1 MTTPSTALRDS
12 VDRELRDKLRPT
24 AYSRIEQL
32 TLACRMLAA
41 EGHWA
46 NGLAGQ
52 ITARGDEPDTYL
64 TLRFGL
70 GADEATPSSFIA
82 TDGDLRALDGVSLP
96 NPATRFHLWVYK
108 HHPEVQSIVHTHPEG
123 VSALGMVG
131 RTIEISH
138 MDATPFYENC
148 AHLPEWPGL
157 PITDDEGRIISKALG
172 TKSALLLAHH
182 GLLTAGKTIAEA
194 AVLALWMEQAAQVQL
209 KASAV
214 GTIRTVPP
222 ELARESRD
230 FLLKPEITDLT
241 FQYFARRALRADP
254 SCLDQTPTENRS

>member
-1 MTTPSTALRDS
+1 MTDSNTLRDQ
-12 VDRELRDKLRPT
+12 VDREMRAKLRPT
-24 AYSRIEQL
+24 THSRIEQL

-41 EGHWA
+41 DGHWD

-52 ITARGDEPDTYL
+52 ITARGDAPDTYI

-70 GADEATPSSFIA
+70 GADEARPDSFIV
-82 TDGDLRALDGVSLP
+82 TDGDLRALDGMSMP

-108 HHPEVQSIVHTHPEG
+108 QKPQVQAIVHTHPQG

-131 RTIEISH
+131 RTLEISH
-138 MDATPFYENC
+138 MDATPFYDNC
-148 AHLPEWPGL
+148 AYLPEWPGL
-157 PITDDEGRIISKALG
+157 PITDDEGRIISEALG
-172 TKSALLLAHH
+172 DKRALLLAHH
-182 GLLTAGKTIAEA
+182 GLLTAGRTIAEA

-209 KASAV
+209 KAAAV
-214 GTIRTVPP
+214 GTIRPVHP

-254 SCLDQTPTENRS
+254 ACLNVGHTETAR

>member
-1 MTTPSTALRDS
+1 MTTASTALREN
-12 VDRELRDKLRPT
+12 VDRELRDKLQPT
-24 AYSRIEQL
+24 AYSRVEQL
-32 TLACRMLAA
+32 ALACRMLAA

-52 ITARGDEPDTYL
+52 ITARGDAPDTYL
-64 TLRFGL
+64 TLRFGI
-70 GADEATPSSFIA
+70 GADEATPSSFIL
-82 TDGDLRALDGVSLP
+82 TDGELRALDGVSLP

-108 HHPEVQSIVHTHPEG
+108 HHPDVQSIVHTHPEG
-123 VSALGMVG
+123 VCALGMVG

-138 MDATPFYENC
+138 MDATPFYDNC
-148 AHLPEWPGL
+148 AHLAEWPGL
-157 PITDDEGRIISKALG
+157 PITDDEGRIISEALG
-172 TKSALLLAHH
+172 SKSALLLAHH
-182 GLLTAGKTIAEA
+182 GLITAGKSIAEA

-209 KASAV
+209 KAAAV

-230 FLLKPEITDLT
+230 FLLKAEITDLT

-254 SCLDQTPTENRS
+254 SCLKQTLMENRK

>member
-1 MTTPSTALRDS
+1 MASNNNALRER
-12 VDRELRDKLRPT
+12 VDREMREKLRPT

-41 EGHWA
+41 DGHWA

-52 ITARGDEPDTYL
+52 ITARGDAPDTYI

-70 GADEATPSSFIA
+70 GADEATPESFIV
-82 TDGDLRALDGVSLP
+82 TDGDLRALDGVAMP

-108 HHPEVQSIVHTHPEG
+108 QKPKIQAIVHTHPQG
-123 VSALGMVG
+123 VSALGMIG

-138 MDATPFYENC
+138 MDATPFYDNC
-148 AHLPEWPGL
+148 AYLPEWPGL
-157 PITDDEGRIISKALG
+157 PITDDEGRVISEALG
-172 TKSALLLAHH
+172 DKLTLMLAHH
-182 GLLTAGKTIAEA
+182 GLLTAGRTVAEA
-194 AVLALWMEQAAQVQL
+194 TVLALWMEQVAQVQL
-209 KASAV
+209 KAAAA
-214 GTIRTVPP
+214 GTIRSVPP

-241 FQYFARRALRADP
+241 FQYFARRVLRADP
-254 SCLDQTPTENRS
+254 NCLTSGQSRI

>member
-1 MTTPSTALRDS
+1 MASNSNALRER
-12 VDRELRDKLRPT
+12 VDREMQEKLRPT

-41 EGHWA
+41 DGHWA

-52 ITARGDEPDTYL
+52 ITARGDAPDTYI

-70 GADEATPSSFIA
+70 GADEATPDSFIV
-82 TDGDLRALDGVSLP
+82 TDGDLRALDGEAMP

-108 HHPEVQSIVHTHPEG
+108 QKPKIQAIVHTHPQG
-123 VSALGMVG
+123 VSALGMIG

-138 MDATPFYENC
+138 MDATPFYDNC
-148 AHLPEWPGL
+148 AYLPEWPGL
-157 PITDDEGRIISKALG
+157 PITDDEGRVISEALG
-172 TKSALLLAHH
+172 DKLTLMLAHH
-182 GLLTAGKTIAEA
+182 GLLTAGQTIAEA
-194 AVLALWMEQAAQVQL
+194 AVLALWMEQVAQVQL

-214 GTIRTVPP
+214 GTIRSVPP

-254 SCLDQTPTENRS
+254 NCLASGKSRI